1 VEAPSSLTP
10 QALAKQLIKKEQD
23 LYMPLKNRTYDNN
36 WGGKAGA
43 RQVWVSSLKECGHT
57 FDAVRDGLLT
67 LENAIFDLTG
77 GFGTYEEKKEENE
90 TTMLTSADKLSGKD
104 LLYDNVSRF
113 DIELESLGGQ
123 DVKGLWNSPDAREV
137 FKEIIRIS
145 KTVSILALG
154 LELICRNAN
163 AYIDRTKSSVVVQSA
178 VSDYSSFATVGRRR
192 AAMQPGGYASF
203 FT

>member
-1 VEAPSSLTP
+1 MEAPSSLTP

-43 RQVWVSSLKECGHT
+43 RQVWVSSLKENGHT

-77 GFGTYEEKKEENE
+77 GFGTFEEKKEENE
-90 TTMLTSADKLSGKD
+90 TAMLTNADKLSGKD

-123 DVKGLWNSPDAREV
+123 DGKGIWNSPDAREV

-154 LELICRNAN
+154 LELICRNSN

-178 VSDYSSFATVGRRR
+178 VLDNSSFATVGRRR

>member
-1 VEAPSSLTP
+1 
-10 QALAKQLIKKEQD
+10 
-23 LYMPLKNRTYDNN
+23 
-36 WGGKAGA
+36 
-43 RQVWVSSLKECGHT
+43 
-57 FDAVRDGLLT
+57 
-67 LENAIFDLTG
+67 
-77 GFGTYEEKKEENE
+77 
-90 TTMLTSADKLSGKD
+90 